1 MLDNTPETQL
11 KPYLKRVLKSESS
24 EPRMSFF
31 GPYPIFTSNVNPLA
45 MFNPD
50 FQMGMAMPIPT
61 KIPMPIIMPVPISMG
76 TPFMGYPTGLTAD
89 QTSAIAKFDAEFP
102 DMQKKMN
109 YLSSVP
115 NLSPQLLKEYY
126 DIKSEFN
133 SFESANSKT
142 NITFAN
148 ADKISVCSRL
158 QSMKT
163 KIDNLYNLVSGMAMY
178 NPLVTRPLPTVVTTI
193 TTTPV
198 PSPQGS
204 GSSMPSDIADMLR
217 KLHNERM

>member
-1 MLDNTPETQL
+1 
-11 KPYLKRVLKSESS
+11 
-24 EPRMSFF
+24 MSYFPF
-31 GPYPIFTSNVNPLA
+31 FTSNVNPLA

-76 TPFMGYPTGLTAD
+76 TPFLGYPTGLTAD
-89 QTSAIAKFDAEFP
+89 QSSAIAKFDAEFP

-109 YLSSVP
+109 YLSSIS

-126 DIKSEFN
+126 DIKSEF
-133 SFESANSKT
+133 SPLEIANCKA
-142 NITFAN
+142 NITLAN
-148 ADKISVCSRL
+148 AEKISASSRL
-158 QSMKT
+158 QSVKT

-178 NPLVTRPLPTVVTTI
+178 NPLMARTLPTVVTTI

-198 PSPQGS
+198 PTSQGS
-204 GSSMPSDIADMLR
+204 DSMPPEIAAMLR